1 VNILHKKNAF
11 GGKILAL
18 CGGVGGAKLA
28 WGLAQTLSPEQ
39 LTIVVN
45 TGDDFEHLGLHIS
58 PDLDTVMYT
67 LAGINNRELG
77 WGLAGE
83 TWNCMETLES
93 LGGES
98 WFRLGDKDLAT
109 HVLRTQQLA
118 QGKTLTAVT
127 AHLCKKLG
135 IHHRVLPM
143 SDNAVRTLIDTNEGE
158 LAFQDYFVR
167 QQCKPA
173 VLGVRFTG
181 TETATLS
188 PEVLAV
194 LNDPDLRAVIICPS
208 NPLLSIAPILAVQGM
223 KEALQKATLKKTP
236 AKIIVVSPLIGG
248 QAVKGPTAK
257 MMQEINIPTDSNSI
271 ADFYAGLLDVLVID
285 ESDQKDAD
293 SFSSADFSVHACKTL
308 MKTDADKLALAT
320 SLLQLI

>member
-1 VNILHKKNAF
+1 MKHSF
-11 GGKILAL
+11 TGKVLAL

-28 WGLAQTLSPEQ
+28 WGLTQTLSPEQ

-45 TGDDFEHLGLHIS
+45 TGDDFEHLNLHIS

-77 WGLAGE
+77 WGLADESWQCMQVLE
-83 TWNCMETLES
+83 T
-93 LGGES
+93 LGGET

-109 HVLRTQQLA
+109 HLLRTQQLT
-118 QGKTLTAVT
+118 QGNTLTAVT
-127 AHLCKKLG
+127 ENLCKKNG
-135 IHHRVLPM
+135 IPHRILPM
-143 SDNAVRTLIDTNEGE
+143 SNDAVRTLVDTTEGE

-167 QQCKPA
+167 QQCKPVA
-173 VLGVRFTG
+173 RGVRFTG

-188 PEVLAV
+188 PEVLAA

-208 NPLLSIAPILAVQGM
+208 NPLLSIAPILAVPGM
-223 KEALQKATLKKTP
+223 RQALQKKTFEKTA
-236 AKIIVVSPLIGG
+236 AKVIVVSPLVGG

-257 MMQEINIPTDSNSI
+257 MMQEMAIPTDSNSI

-285 ESDQKDAD
+285 ECDVKDVAD
-293 SFSSADFSVHACKTL
+293 FSSAGFSVHACKTL

>member
-1 VNILHKKNAF
+1 MNILHKKNAF

-83 TWNCMETLES
+83 TWHCMDSLAT
-93 LGGES
+93 LGGET

-109 HVLRTQQLA
+109 HLSRTQQLA

-127 AHLCKKLG
+127 AYLCEKLG
-135 IHHRVLPM
+135 IQHKVLPM
-143 SDNAVRTLIDTNEGE
+143 SDHAVRTLIDTNEGE

-173 VLGVRFTG
+173 VRGVRFTG
-181 TETATLS
+181 AETAIPS
-188 PEVLAV
+188 PEVLAA
-194 LNDPDLRAVIICPS
+194 LNDPDLGAVIICPS
-208 NPLLSIAPILAVQGM
+208 NPLLSIAPILAIPGM
-223 KEALQKATLKKTP
+223 RQALEKTA

-257 MMQEINIPTDSNSI
+257 MMQEMNIPTDSNSI
-271 ADFYAGLLDVLVID
+271 ANFYADLLDVLVID
-285 ESDQKDAD
+285 ECDNTDAAG
-293 SFSSADFSVHACKTL
+293 FSSANFSTHACKTL

>member
-1 VNILHKKNAF
+1 MTVFFDKSSNF
-11 GGKILAL
+11 SGKILAL

-45 TGDDFEHLGLHIS
+45 TGDDFEHLDLHIS

-77 WGLAGE
+77 WGLADE
-83 TWNCMETLES
+83 TWNCMDALAI

-109 HVLRTQQLA
+109 HLLRTQQLA
-118 QGKTLTAVT
+118 QGKTLTAVIS
-127 AHLCKKLG
+127 HLCEKLG
-135 IHHRVLPM
+135 IQHKVLPM

-158 LAFQDYFVR
+158 LAFQNYFVR

-173 VLGVRFTG
+173 VRGVRFTG

-188 PEVLAV
+188 PEVLAA

-208 NPLLSIAPILAVQGM
+208 NPLLSIAPIFAVQGM
-223 KEALQKATLKKTP
+223 KESLQEIA

-257 MMQEINIPTDSNSI
+257 MMQEMNIPTDSKSI

-285 ESDQKDAD
+285 ECDAKDIRN
-293 SFSSADFSVHACKTL
+293 FSSADFSVHACKTL
-308 MKTDADKLALAT
+308 MKTDADKLALAA
-320 SLLQLI
+320 SLLQIIQP

>member
-1 VNILHKKNAF
+1 MNPHVD
-11 GGKILAL
+11 GKVLAL

-28 WGLAQTLSPEQ
+28 WGLTQTLSPEQ

-83 TWNCMETLES
+83 TWNCMEALETI
-93 LGGES
+93 GGET
-98 WFRLGDKDLAT
+98 WFRLGDKDIAT
-109 HVLRTQQLA
+109 HLLRTQQLA
-118 QGKTLTAVT
+118 QGNRLTAVT
-127 AHLCKKLG
+127 AHLCGKLG
-135 IHHRVLPM
+135 IQHSVLPM
-143 SDNAVRTLIDTNEGE
+143 SDNSVRTLVDTTEGE

-173 VLGVRFTG
+173 VRGVRFTG

-188 PEVLAV
+188 PEVLAA

-223 KEALQKATLKKTP
+223 RQALQKKTLEQTA
-236 AKIIVVSPLIGG
+236 AKVIVVSPLIGG
-248 QAVKGPTAK
+248 QAVKGPTVK
-257 MMQEINIPTDSNSI
+257 MMQEMNIPTDSKSI
-271 ADFYAGLLDVLVID
+271 ADFYAGLLNVLVID
-285 ESDQKDAD
+285 ECDQKDAA

-308 MKTDADKLALAT
+308 MKTDADKLALTA
-320 SLLQLI
+320 SLLQIIQP

>member
-1 VNILHKKNAF
+1 MKTSFN
-11 GGKILAL
+11 GKALAL

-28 WGLAQTLSPEQ
+28 WGLTQTLSPEQ

-83 TWNCMETLES
+83 TWQCMQTLET
-93 LGGES
+93 LGGET
-98 WFRLGDKDLAT
+98 WFRLGDKDIAT
-109 HVLRTQQLA
+109 HLLRTQQLM
-118 QGKTLTAVT
+118 QGQTLTAVT
-127 AHLCKKLG
+127 AYLCAKLG
-135 IHHRVLPM
+135 ILHRVLPM
-143 SDNAVRTLIDTNEGE
+143 SDNAVRTLVDTNESE

-167 QQCKPA
+167 QQCKPT
-173 VLGVRFTG
+173 VRGVRFTG

-188 PEVLAV
+188 PEVWGA

-208 NPLLSIAPILAVQGM
+208 NPLLSIAPILAVPGM
-223 KEALQKATLKKTP
+223 HKALENTA
-236 AKIIVVSPLIGG
+236 AKVIVVSPLIGG

-257 MMQEINIPTDSNSI
+257 MMQEMKIPTDSNSI

-285 ESDQKDAD
+285 ERDGKDAA

-308 MKTDADKLALAT
+308 MKTDADKLALAA
-320 SLLQLI
+320 SLLQLV

>member
-1 VNILHKKNAF
+1 MNTSF
-11 GGKILAL
+11 TGKILAL

-28 WGLAQTLSPEQ
+28 WGLAQTLAPEQ

-45 TGDDFEHLGLHIS
+45 AGDDFEHLGLHIS

-83 TWNCMETLES
+83 TWNCMNALET
-93 LGGES
+93 LGGET

-109 HVLRTQQLA
+109 HLLRTQQLA

-127 AHLCKKLG
+127 ANLCKKLG
-135 IHHRVLPM
+135 IQHSVLPM
-143 SDNAVRTLIDTNEGE
+143 SDDAVRTLVDTNEGE

-167 QQCKPA
+167 QQCKPI
-173 VLGVRFTG
+173 VSGVRFSG
-181 TETATLS
+181 KETATLS
-188 PEVLAV
+188 PEVLAA

-208 NPLLSIAPILAVQGM
+208 NPLLSIAPILAVSGM
-223 KEALQKATLKKTP
+223 RDALQETA
-236 AKIIVVSPLIGG
+236 AKVIVVSPLIGG

-257 MMQEINIPTDSNSI
+257 MMQEMHIPTDSKSI
-271 ADFYAGLLDVLVID
+271 ADFYAGLLDTLIID
-285 ESDQKDAD
+285 NSDAHEADALR
-293 SFSSADFSVHACKTL
+293 AQGIAVHTCNTL
-308 MKTDADKLALAT
+308 MRLDEDKIMLAQAAC
-320 SLLQLI
+320 SLRQQ

>member
-1 VNILHKKNAF
+1 MNAA
-11 GGKILAL
+11 GKVLAL

-28 WGLAQTLSPEQ
+28 WGLAQALPPEQ

-77 WGLAGE
+77 WGIAGE
-83 TWNCMETLES
+83 TWDCMQALET
-93 LGGES
+93 LGGET

-109 HVLRTQQLA
+109 HLLRTQQLA
-118 QGKTLTAVT
+118 QKKTLTEVT
-127 AHLCKKLG
+127 AQLCGKLG
-135 IHHRVLPM
+135 IQHRILPM
-143 SDNAVRTLIDTNEGE
+143 SDDAVRTLVNTNEGE

-173 VLGVRFTG
+173 ARSVRFTG
-181 TETATLS
+181 TDTARVS
-188 PEVLAV
+188 PAV
-194 LNDPDLRAVIICPS
+194 DAALHDPDLRAVIICPS
-208 NPLLSIAPILAVQGM
+208 NPLLSIAPILAVPGM
-223 KEALQKATLKKTP
+223 TGTLQKIA
-236 AKIIVVSPLIGG
+236 AKIFVVSPLIGG
-248 QAVKGPTAK
+248 QAIKGPTAK